1 MPAVLE
7 SRPAQLPADARR
19 KLTRQDCRAL
29 AEAGLLE
36 GERFELI
43 DGELIRKMPKSRL
56 HSLVLLRLVAC
67 LRNIF
72 GQWHVEQEVSINLSA
87 ALDATNE
94 PEPDAVVL
102 RRPSADFPSDNPG
115 PVDIL
120 LVAEVSVTTREYD
133 LGAKAALY
141 ASAGINEYWVL
152 DLPEARIV
160 VHRHPDGDRYSS
172 IVAYA
177 VDEPVT
183 PLAAESASIQLQD
196 LVN

>member
-29 AEAGLLE
+29 AEEGLLE
-36 GERFELI
+36 GDRLELV
-43 DGELIRKMPKSRL
+43 DEELIRKIPKSRL
-56 HSLVLLRLVAC
+56 HSLVLLGLMAC
-67 LRNIF
+67 WRNIF

-87 ALDATNE
+87 VLDATNE
-94 PEPDAVVL
+94 PEPDAIVL
-102 RRPSADFPSDNPG
+102 KRPSADFPQDNPG
-115 PVDIL
+115 PADIL

-141 ASAGINEYWVL
+141 ASAGITEYWVL
-152 DLPEARIV
+152 DLPESRIV
-160 VHRHPDGDRYSS
+160 LHRHPDGDRYSS

-177 VDEPVT
+177 IDEAVT
-183 PLAAESASIQLQD
+183 PLAAESAAIQLQD